1 MACLWYF
8 RRAFRFRTFKRT
20 VVFLVVILLQIWLA
34 IPVFFSQQGHSKWPE
49 DFSVAF
55 PENFKAPFIPLVIF
69 SSYRPRYLE
78 RTLDSISL
86 SGSIDPSTPC
96 LFILHHTKASSMEDI
111 NETYKVLSK
120 ITFCRKLVWTFGNE
134 EEERTPE
141 VLKAHWWNTMK
152 KVFDEKDSFQLKRNE
167 TFRSDVLF
175 MEDDIVV
182 APDFME
188 VMWFSLLVKNS
199 VGNIHFS
206 TLQGVGEENLVDHQ
220 PDTFVVS
227 QVPLVQ
233 SIGYAFNSSM
243 WEYIK
248 TFREDALGHAEKDWP
263 LYLGL
268 MLLYNRNT
276 TVFRIASPTIS
287 RIWHVGDS
295 DSGSTDDPQTSVSYK
310 PNTIPPWKRARE
322 QRFLNQHKATV
333 LPGIR
338 DMYGR
343 LCHPCE
349 MALRTYK
356 FSGGSYSCRCLCP
369 TSNVHKYMNWQM
381 AAFSSNVNPRMQ
393 CTLVSHLMTM
403 VIFVLVGIVMFAYLM
418 SLH

>member
-1 MACLWYF
+1 
-8 RRAFRFRTFKRT
+8 
-20 VVFLVVILLQIWLA
+20 
-34 IPVFFSQQGHSKWPE
+34 
-49 DFSVAF
+49 
-55 PENFKAPFIPLVIF
+55 
-69 SSYRPRYLE
+69 
-78 RTLDSISL
+78 
-86 SGSIDPSTPC
+86 
-96 LFILHHTKASSMEDI
+96 
-111 NETYKVLSK
+111 
-120 ITFCRKLVWTFGNE
+120 
-134 EEERTPE
+134 
-141 VLKAHWWNTMK
+141 MK
-152 KVFDEKDSFQLKRNE
+152 KVFDEKDAFQLKRNE
-167 TFRSDVLF
+167 SFSSDVLF
-175 MEDDIVV
+175 VEDDIVV

-188 VMWFSLLVKNS
+188 VMWFSLLIKNS

-220 PDTFVVS
+220 PDAFVVS

-248 TFREDALGHAEKDWP
+248 TFQEDALGHAEKDWP

-287 RIWHVGDS
+287 RIWHVGDN
-295 DSGSTDDPQTSVSYK
+295 DLGSTGDPQTSVVYK

-322 QRFLNQHKATV
+322 QRYLNQHKAKV

-338 DMYGR
+338 DMHGR

-349 MALRTYK
+349 RVLRMYK
-356 FSGGSYSCRCLCP
+356 FSGGSYTCRCLCP
-369 TSNVHKYMNWQM
+369 TSNVQKYVNWQM
-381 AAFSSNVNPRMQ
+381 AAFSSNVNPRIH

-403 VIFVLVGIVMFAYLM
+403 VLFVLVGIVLFGYLL
-418 SLH
+418 SSR